1 MRYWLKILRE
11 KKGMTQEEVA
21 KLVGI
26 SRSAYGHIESGE
38 RGVTVKN
45 ANKIA
50 MILEFNW
57 ILFFEKLF
65 FEMKNIRVE
74 GIVHI

>member
-1 MRYWLKILRE
+1 MRHWLKIFRE

-38 RGVTVKN
+38 RGVTVTN
-45 ANKIA
+45 AKKIA

-57 ILFFEKLF
+57 ILFL
-65 FEMKNIRVE
+65 KNNSSN
-74 GIVHI
+74 

>member
-1 MRYWLKILRE
+1 MRHWLKIFRE

-38 RGVTVKN
+38 RGVTVTN
-45 ANKIA
+45 AK
-50 MILEFNW
+50 
-57 ILFFEKLF
+57 K
-65 FEMKNIRVE
+65 
-74 GIVHI
+74 